1 MKKKWIL
8 GTRGSKL
15 ALRQTEIVISA
26 LERLYPDYQFAAAI
40 IKTTGDTIWDKPLHL
55 IGGKGLFVKEIEEA
69 LLAGKIDM
77 AVHSVKDMPV
87 ELPQGLVLGA
97 VLERE
102 NPRDAFISVKHDRFS
117 DVGTGG
123 RIGTGSLRRKA
134 QILHLNKEIEVVP
147 IRGNVD
153 TRLRKLREQGL
164 DAIILACAGVKRMG
178 FAEHIKE
185 ILPFDMMVPPSGQG
199 AIGIETRDELQ
210 LLDLLGPLNHEQTM
224 FEVSVERKLQA
235 LIGGGCSVPLGINA
249 SLASGKLTIHS
260 AFGTEEGELLVRQRV
275 DGRPDDADML
285 IAASLKPIQEA
296 IIKSQISLSKS

>member
-1 MKKKWIL
+1 MKKRWIL

-15 ALRQTEIVISA
+15 ALRQTEIVIG
-26 LERLYPDYQFAAAI
+26 RLAGFYPDYQFATEI

-69 LLAGKIDM
+69 LLAGRIDM

-87 ELPQGLVLGA
+87 ELPEGLTLGA

-102 NPRDAFISVKHDRFS
+102 NPRDAFISIKHERFT
-117 DVGTGG
+117 DVRPGG
-123 RIGTGSLRRKA
+123 RIGTGSLRRKG
-134 QILHLNKEIEVVP
+134 QILHLNREIEVVP

-153 TRLRKLREQGL
+153 TRLRKLREHGL

-178 FAEHIKE
+178 FEGNIRQ
-185 ILPFDMMVPPSGQG
+185 IFPFEMMVPPSGQG
-199 AIGIETRDELQ
+199 AIGIETRDEAE
-210 LLDLLGPLNHEQTM
+210 LLGLLRPLNHEHTM

-249 SLASGKLTIHS
+249 SVTDGILTIHS
-260 AFGTEEGELLVRQRV
+260 AFGTEEGDLLVKQQV
-275 DGRPDDADML
+275 GGRPDEADAL
-285 IAASLKPIQEA
+285 IAASLKPIQAAQE
-296 IIKSQISLSKS
+296 KLSTK

>member
-15 ALRQTEIVISA
+15 ALRQTEIVIG
-26 LERLYPDYQFAAAI
+26 RLQGYYPDYQFATEI

-69 LLAGKIDM
+69 LLEGRIDM

-102 NPRDAFISVKHDRFS
+102 NPRDAFISVTHERFAE
-117 DVGTGG
+117 VGPGG

-134 QILHLNKEIEVVP
+134 QILHLNREIEVVP

-164 DAIILACAGVKRMG
+164 DAVILACAGVKRMG
-178 FAEHIKE
+178 FAEHIRE
-185 ILPFDMMVPPSGQG
+185 VLPLDMMVPPSGQG
-199 AIGIETRDELQ
+199 AIGIETRDEIQ
-210 LLDLLGPLNHEQTM
+210 LLDLLRPLNHEQTM

-249 SLASGKLTIHS
+249 SLTNGRLTIHS
-260 AFGTEEGELLVRQRV
+260 AFGTEEGELLVKQQV
-275 DGRPDDADML
+275 DGSPDEADTL
-285 IAASLKPIQEA
+285 ITASFKPIEEA
-296 IIKSQISLSKS
+296 KGKWQKAKG

>member
-15 ALRQTEIVISA
+15 ALRQTEIVIGR
-26 LERLYPDYQFAAAI
+26 LEGCYPDYQFVAEI

-69 LLAGKIDM
+69 LLAGRIDM

-102 NPRDAFISVKHDRFS
+102 NPRDAFISVTHEKFAQ
-117 DVGTGG
+117 VGPGG

-134 QILHLNKEIEVVP
+134 QILHLNREIEVVP

-153 TRLRKLREQGL
+153 TRLRKLREQSL

-178 FAEHIKE
+178 FAEHIRE
-185 ILPFDMMVPPSGQG
+185 VLPFDMMVPPSGQG
-199 AIGIETRDELQ
+199 AIGIETRDEIQ
-210 LLDLLGPLNHEQTM
+210 LLDLLRPLNHEQTM

-249 SLASGKLTIHS
+249 SLTNGKLTIHS
-260 AFGTEEGELLVRQRV
+260 AFGTEEGELLVRQQV
-275 DGRPDDADML
+275 DGSPNEADAL
-285 IAASLKPIQEA
+285 IAASLKPILAAKE
-296 IIKSQISLSKS
+296 KLSVKDR

>member
-1 MKKKWIL
+1 MKTRWVL

-15 ALRQTEIVISA
+15 ALRQTEIVIGRLQA
-26 LERLYPDYQFAAAI
+26 LYPDYQFTAEI

-69 LLAGKIDM
+69 LLAGRIDM

-87 ELPQGLVLGA
+87 ELPEGLLLGA

-102 NPRDAFISVKHDRFS
+102 NPRDAFISVTHERFA
-117 DVGTGG
+117 DVGPGG

-134 QILHLNKEIEVVP
+134 QILHLNGKLDVVP
-147 IRGNVD
+147 LRGNVD

-164 DAIILACAGVKRMG
+164 DAIVLACAGVKRMG
-178 FAEHIKE
+178 LAEHITE
-185 ILPFDMMVPPSGQG
+185 ILSFDMMVPPSGQG
-199 AIGIETRDELQ
+199 AIGIETRDETQ
-210 LLDLLGPLNHEQTM
+210 LLDLLKPLDHEQTM

-249 SLASGKLTIHS
+249 SLADGRLTIHT
-260 AFGTEEGELLVRQRV
+260 AFGTEEGELLVKQQV
-275 DGRPDDADML
+275 NGRPIEADAL
-285 IAASLKPIQEA
+285 IAASLKPIQAAQE
-296 IIKSQISLSKS
+296 KLSAK